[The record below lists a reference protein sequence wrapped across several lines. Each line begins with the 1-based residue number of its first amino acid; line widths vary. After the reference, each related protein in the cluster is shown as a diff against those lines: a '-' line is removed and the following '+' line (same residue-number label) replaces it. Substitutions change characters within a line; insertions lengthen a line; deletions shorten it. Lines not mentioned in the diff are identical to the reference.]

1 MGGTTPYRVDGELE
15 SVSVE
20 TAAEANRAPG
30 VIPAAPWRVTA
41 ICVQPGYRLAVAFV
55 DGTSGIA
62 DLSSLVAAKDAGV
75 FAPLADPTIFEQAR
89 VELGVI
95 TWPNGA
101 DLDPDWLH
109 EEINRS
115 GEWHG

>member
-1 MGGTTPYRVDGELE
+1 M
-15 SVSVE
+15 SVE
-20 TAAEANRAPG
+20 TIAETNRAPG
-30 VIPAAPWRVTA
+30 VIPAAPWRVRA
-41 ICVQPGYRLAVAFV
+41 ISVQSEYRLAVTFI
-55 DGTSGIA
+55 DGSSGIA
-62 DLSSLVAAKDAGV
+62 DLCLLVSAKNAGI
-75 FAPLADPTIFEQAR
+75 FAPLADPKVFEQAQ

-109 EEINRS
+109 EEISRS

>member
-1 MGGTTPYRVDGELE
+1 M
-15 SVSVE
+15 SVE
-20 TAAEANRAPG
+20 TIAEADRAPG
-30 VIPAAPWRVTA
+30 VIPAAPWRVRA
-41 ICVQPGYRLAVAFV
+41 ISVQRGHRLAVTFV
-55 DGTSGIA
+55 DGSSGIA
-62 DLSSLVAAKDAGV
+62 DLSSLVRSKDAGI
-75 FAPLADPTIFEQAR
+75 FAPLSDPAVFGQAR

-109 EEINRS
+109 EEISRS

>member
-1 MGGTTPYRVDGELE
+1 
-15 SVSVE
+15 
-20 TAAEANRAPG
+20 
-30 VIPAAPWRVTA
+30 VT
-41 ICVQPGYRLAVAFV
+41 FV

-62 DLSSLVAAKDAGV
+62 DLSLLVAATHAGI
-75 FAPLADPTIFEQAR
+75 FAPLADPAVFEQAR

-109 EEINRS
+109 EEICRS

>member
-1 MGGTTPYRVDGELE
+1 M
-15 SVSVE
+15 SVE
-20 TAAEANRAPG
+20 TIAEANRAPG
-30 VIPAAPWRVTA
+30 VIPAAPWRVRA
-41 ICVQPGYRLAVAFV
+41 ISVQSEYRLAVTFV
-55 DGTSGIA
+55 DGSSGIA
-62 DLSSLVAAKDAGV
+62 DLSSLVSAKDAGI
-75 FAPLADPTIFEQAR
+75 FAPLADPKVFEQAQ